1 MNKPLVTPTTLRY
14 WLIAYVSELT
24 SVRPDRVDPRRSL
37 RQFGVDRRLV
47 AELAVRLETLLGR
60 RVLPSTI
67 MCHDTLGALAD
78 RLAGAPRRLP
88 VTVESLDELV
98 MSVTREACVPRC

>member
-1 MNKPLVTPTTLRY
+1 MNKQPVTPTTLRY

-24 SVRPDRVDPRRSL
+24 NVRPDRVDPRRSL

-67 MCHDTLGALAD
+67 MCHDTLGALSE

-98 MSVTREACVPRC
+98 MSVTMDACAAHC